1 MNFKALSSLPCLCT
15 ITGEAQTKTLRIMKL
30 TAVILLLG
38 FLQVS
43 ARGYS
48 QRITLSETNAPV
60 QKIFREI
67 WKQSG
72 FQFVYTD
79 KTLEGAKTVTIRVK
93 GASLDEVLKACS
105 QDQPFSFAISENAI
119 IVTQRQ
125 TVLPAAS
132 EPPPPVDFTGII
144 REEHNRPLEG
154 VSVEIKAL
162 KKGTQT
168 NSKGEFGFTKIPPGS
183 YTLIVSSIGYQSQKI
198 VVKVE
203 SGMSPL
209 SISLVAATDPLDQNV
224 VIGYGMTSKRY
235 NTGSVSTVKS
245 ETIEKQAVA
254 DPLVAIQGRA
264 PGLLITNNSG
274 LPGTS
279 PTIQIRG
286 INSLSGSQ
294 PLYIVDGVPFV
305 GNSINTTSAYGATLT
320 IGFSSNYAG
329 ESPFK
334 SIDPASI
341 ESIEILKDADATAIY
356 GARGANG
363 VILITTKKGKT
374 GRTNF
379 DVDVYHSIAKVPHF
393 IDMLNTDQYLAMR
406 REAFKN
412 DGETPDSSTAPDLLV
427 WDQKANTD
435 WQRKFLGTTAHTDN
449 AEATLSGGDARTR
462 FLIGAG
468 FRNET
473 TIYPGDYGLKR
484 GTVRFNIDHNS
495 LDNKFNVL
503 FSASY
508 ATDKN
513 KAVPGDL
520 LSYYA
525 LPPNFPLYNTD
536 GSVNWTGLPYGLN
549 NPLAALL
556 ISLENKTTN
565 LSSNLQ
571 LKYKLLPGLQLKV
584 SLGYNNMAMNQME
597 LIPSV
602 SQNPLIFGVVGGS
615 SIFGTSGNSSYVIEP
630 QADYSLKRGNSRFH
644 VLLGSTYLGNNSKS
658 TWLNGKNYTNDA
670 QLNNIMAAGTIT
682 SSGNSQAGYKFL
694 SGFSRLSY
702 DWKNKYLLNI
712 TVRRDGSSR
721 FGPNKQYGNFGAVGA
736 GWIFSEEPGIK
747 NNFSFLSYGKLR
759 GSYGITG
766 NDQISDY
773 QYSVNWAA
781 STQTYQTSGQYPTNL
796 YNPNYR
802 WETNKKLEG
811 AVELGFWQDRILLTV
826 DYYRNRSGNQL
837 VSYPLASQAG
847 YTLVTANLPALIQN
861 SGFEF
866 ELNTVQIRRSGLS
879 WTTSLNLTIARNKL
893 IAFPGLASSSYNY
906 TYAIGQPLSLFWGYS
921 FDKIDAATGTAVFKN
936 LDANGNP
943 VSVPTS
949 NLPTFYG
956 GINNSVMYKGWQLDV
971 FLQFRKLNKAFFRSY
986 GEPGTLENEDK
997 SVLGRWQNPGD
1008 DAKLPPFSQAFGTA
1022 YSDWFNVSY
1031 STANLYNA
1039 SYIRLGSLSLGYN
1052 FPVKW
1057 INKIGMQ
1064 QCRLYAMGN
1073 NLFTITKFPGYDPE
1087 TGMAVP
1093 TLRAI
1098 TFGIKS
1104 TF

>member
-1 MNFKALSSLPCLCT
+1 MNFKALCSLPCLCT

-93 GASLDEVLKACS
+93 GASLDEVLKACC
-105 QDQPFSFAISENAI
+105 QGQPFSFTISENAI

-412 DGETPDSSTAPDLLV
+412 DGEIPDSSTAPDLLV

-584 SLGYNNMAMNQME
+584 
-597 LIPSV
+597 
-602 SQNPLIFGVVGGS
+602 
-615 SIFGTSGNSSYVIEP
+615 
-630 QADYSLKRGNSRFH
+630 
-644 VLLGSTYLGNNSKS
+644 
-658 TWLNGKNYTNDA
+658 
-670 QLNNIMAAGTIT
+670 
-682 SSGNSQAGYKFL
+682 
-694 SGFSRLSY
+694 
-702 DWKNKYLLNI
+702 
-712 TVRRDGSSR
+712 
-721 FGPNKQYGNFGAVGA
+721 
-736 GWIFSEEPGIK
+736 
-747 NNFSFLSYGKLR
+747 
-759 GSYGITG
+759 
-766 NDQISDY
+766 
-773 QYSVNWAA
+773 
-781 STQTYQTSGQYPTNL
+781 
-796 YNPNYR
+796 
-802 WETNKKLEG
+802 
-811 AVELGFWQDRILLTV
+811 
-826 DYYRNRSGNQL
+826 
-837 VSYPLASQAG
+837 
-847 YTLVTANLPALIQN
+847 
-861 SGFEF
+861 
-866 ELNTVQIRRSGLS
+866 
-879 WTTSLNLTIARNKL
+879 
-893 IAFPGLASSSYNY
+893 
-906 TYAIGQPLSLFWGYS
+906 
-921 FDKIDAATGTAVFKN
+921 
-936 LDANGNP
+936 
-943 VSVPTS
+943 
-949 NLPTFYG
+949 
-956 GINNSVMYKGWQLDV
+956 
-971 FLQFRKLNKAFFRSY
+971 
-986 GEPGTLENEDK
+986 
-997 SVLGRWQNPGD
+997 
-1008 DAKLPPFSQAFGTA
+1008 
-1022 YSDWFNVSY
+1022 
-1031 STANLYNA
+1031 
-1039 SYIRLGSLSLGYN
+1039 
-1052 FPVKW
+1052 
-1057 INKIGMQ
+1057 KIG
-1064 QCRLYAMGN
+1064 
-1073 NLFTITKFPGYDPE
+1073 
-1087 TGMAVP
+1087 
-1093 TLRAI
+1093 RAHV
-1098 TFGIKS
+1098 
-1104 TF
+1104 